1 MFSPTLSQGWPS
13 HKTGHRIV
21 LVFFAVW
28 LLAWPA
34 ICRSSGTASIAWG
47 VCGHPTFS
55 DYQNWNAS
63 ARTEQIGLLQ
73 DLGCDIYRC
82 SFEYSPKPYPALM
95 DNIVPV
101 AQAAGVLVLP
111 VLPVTSLGANGSTIY
126 ADVYAENYTIATTWA
141 NYAISKGYK
150 LPYWEL
156 GNEMENW
163 GLVNIS
169 GDGSSPSQYTDKAT
183 NGFERIRAALNGAY
197 DGLKAAYSAARQSG
211 LTTIT
216 PSLLSPGTAYRHWGL
231 LTKIKN
237 ANGTQPVPWD
247 ILSWHWYTPSYGDFS
262 STITDASSPSYGKSP
277 VQCLNEFPQKSNPAA
292 PMDIWITECGR
303 SQNIPG
309 SGFVGGSA
317 TSRTNPAA
325 SQDWALQA
333 QELEDEIAD
342 LATVPTVKAIIVYE
356 LFDETSLYAGKS
368 AGAQAEQ
375 AYFGLVTGL
384 GGTRKDVYYVFR
396 SIIED
401 YDLQIAAGGLISFHW
416 GSRVQTGAAV
426 LGQAGDQWGASMLAS
441 QPVPQVLSNVYSQ
454 QTSVRMTWAASS
466 LADQQVSQ
474 YWNPYDAAT
483 AALMMSYLSS
493 YQYTSTGSG
502 AIVSSLSGLVP
513 NRVYDLVLY
522 GAGLY
527 DGSTPFS
534 VSGGITVTGGVAG
547 TSRKLSDGAGVA
559 YVTLKIMSSATG
571 TIEIRTTKTGGNVYL
586 NGFQLVPDT
595 ATPLFIFP

>member
-13 HKTGHRIV
+13 HWTGHRIV
-21 LVFFAVW
+21 LVFFTVW
-28 LLAWPA
+28 LLGWPA
-34 ICRSSGTASIAWG
+34 ICQSSGTTSIGWG

-101 AQAAGVLVLP
+101 AQTAGVLVLP
-111 VLPVTSLGANGSTIY
+111 ILPVTSLGANGSTVY
-126 ADVYAENYTIATTWA
+126 ADVYVENYTIATTWA
-141 NYAISKGYK
+141 NYAISKGYA

-169 GDGSSPSQYTDKAT
+169 GDGSSPSQYADNAP

-216 PSLLSPGTAYRHWGL
+216 PALLSPGTAYRHWGL
-231 LTKIKN
+231 LTRIKN

-247 ILSWHWYTPSYGDFS
+247 ILSWHWYTPSFGDF
-262 STITDASSPSYGKSP
+262 TAIITDASSPSYGKSP
-277 VQCLNEFPQKSNPAA
+277 VQCLNEFSQRATPGM

-325 SQDWALQA
+325 SQDWELQA
-333 QELEDEIAD
+333 LELEDEIAD
-342 LATVPTVKAIIVYE
+342 LASVPSVKAIVVYE
-356 LFDETSLYAGKS
+356 LFNETALYAGKS

-384 GGTRKDVYYVFR
+384 GGTRKDAYYTFQ
-396 SIIED
+396 SIIAD
-401 YDLQIAAGGLISFHW
+401 YRRQVASDELISFHW
-416 GSRVQTGAAV
+416 GSGIQTGPAV
-426 LGQAGDQWGASMLAS
+426 LGQVGDKWDASTMAA
-441 QPVPQVLSNVYSQ
+441 QPVPQPLSNVRGE
-454 QTSVRMTWAASS
+454 QTPVRMTWVSSS
-466 LADQQVSQ
+466 LADLQTSQ
-474 YWNPYDAAT
+474 YWNPYDAVT
-483 AALMMSYLSS
+483 AALMMSYLSA
-493 YQYTSTGSG
+493 YQYSSTGNG
-502 AIVSSLSGLVP
+502 AIVVALSGLVP

-527 DGSTPFS
+527 DGSTSFS
-534 VSGGITVTGGVAG
+534 ASGCSTVTGGLTG
-547 TSRKLSDGAGVA
+547 TSRKLSDGVGVA
-559 YVTLKIMSSATG
+559 YVMLKVMSSGSG
-571 TIEIRTTKTGGNVYL
+571 TIEIRTTKSGGNVCF
-586 NGFQLVPDT
+586 NGLQLVPDT
-595 ATPLFIFP
+595 RTVLFIFP